1 MKKNITD
8 IEKQQILEMYGII
21 STMSLNES
29 IKIMNRTISINEDGT
44 LNITDINGKIN
55 KIRFTT
61 KLGDINITNI
71 EPKGNNLKITS
82 RSGLSETIG
91 EGVVNQI
98 FNFVDT
104 GKPKEIDS
112 GSILKPNL
120 ILKKV

>member
-1 MKKNITD
+1 
-8 IEKQQILEMYGII
+8 MYGII